1 MTGRGG
7 HAEGQST
14 SGGPPPDVRF
24 HTFAG
29 GRRIAWSEYG
39 DPHGVPVVWNH
50 GGLSCRLDA
59 ARAHDPALAAGAR
72 VIAPDRPGIG
82 WSEREPG
89 RTVVSW
95 GADIEALADHLGLDR
110 FAVLGWS
117 AGGPHALSC
126 AAALPERVTRV
137 ATCGG
142 MAPLRSRAD
151 TKELGLAVDRLMFPL
166 AQRAPSLAARLVSL
180 ASGRRGPEKAKVQM
194 LKALG
199 ETDRAVLADWP
210 AKELVG
216 WEGNR
221 VATFAHGP
229 QGTVDD
235 YRAVGAPDWGF
246 AFADVEAHVDCW
258 HGADDE
264 LVPRSH
270 AERLASTLP
279 DAELRVVPGSGHFI
293 PAQPDRLTEVLR
305 TLVA

>member
-1 MTGRGG
+1 MAGDGG
-7 HAEGQST
+7 DAEGEPAA
-14 SGGPPPDVRF
+14 GAAPPDIRF
-24 HTFAG
+24 HTFTG

-39 DPHGVPVVWNH
+39 DPAGTPVLWNH

-59 ARAHDPALAAGAR
+59 ARAHEPALAAGAR
-72 VIAPDRPGIG
+72 IVAADRPGIG
-82 WSEREPG
+82 WSERDPG

-95 GADIEALADHLGLDR
+95 GADVEALADHLGLGR

-142 MAPLRSRAD
+142 MAPLRDRAD
-151 TKELGLAVDRLMFPL
+151 TKELGLAVDRLLFPL
-166 AQRAPSLAARLVSL
+166 ARRAPWLAARLVAM
-180 ASGRRGPEKAKVQM
+180 ASGRRGPEKAKEQM

-199 ETDRAVLADWP
+199 DTDRAVLADWP
-210 AKELVG
+210 AEDLVG

-229 QGTVDD
+229 HGTVDD

-246 AFADVEAHVDCW
+246 AFADIEAHVDCW
-258 HGADDE
+258 HGADDD
-264 LVPRSH
+264 LVPRAH
-270 AERLASTLP
+270 AERLVGLLP
-279 DAELRVVPGSGHFI
+279 DAELRMVEGSGHFI

-305 TLVA
+305 TLLA